1 MTNLRVAPDPAALA
15 RMAANTIQ
23 DLAHTAIS
31 QTGRFTIALSGGSTP
46 KALFQLL
53 ASDYQEKI
61 GWKNT
66 YVFWGDERCVPPD
79 DADSNYKMARETLL
93 DHVPLPASNVYRIKG
108 ELPPEEGAVQYE
120 ETLRGVFNN
129 QLPRLD
135 LILLGMGD
143 DGHTASL
150 FLGTDVLNERQKWVI
165 PNHVLTANQTWR
177 ITLTL
182 PVINNA
188 ANVMFLVA
196 GTGKAETLKR
206 VLQGDYKPNELPSQL
221 IKPTDGNLIWA
232 VDHAAESLL

>member
-1 MTNLRVAPDPAALA
+1 MTNIRVAPDVTALA
-15 RMAANTIQ
+15 RMTANTIK
-23 DLAHTAIS
+23 DLADTAIS

-46 KALFQLL
+46 KTLFQLL
-53 ASDYQEKI
+53 ASDYKEKI
-61 GWKNT
+61 DWKNVL
-66 YVFWGDERCVPPD
+66 VFWGDERCVPPD
-79 DADSNYKMARETLL
+79 NDDSNYKMARETLL
-93 DHVPLPASNVYRIKG
+93 DHVPLPEANIYRIKG
-108 ELPPEEGAVQYE
+108 ELPPEEGAAQYE
-120 ETLRGVFNN
+120 QTLRRVFDN

-150 FLGTDVLNERQKWVI
+150 FPGTDALNERQTWVI
-165 PNHVLTANQTWR
+165 PNHVLTAKQTWR

-206 VLQGDYKPNELPSQL
+206 VLQGEFKPTELPSQL
-221 IKPTDGNLIWA
+221 IKPTNGNLVWA

>member
-1 MTNLRVAPDPAALA
+1 MTNIRVAPDVAALA
-15 RMAANTIQ
+15 RMTANTIE
-23 DLAHTAIS
+23 DLARTAIS

-53 ASDYQEKI
+53 ASDYQDKI
-61 GWKNT
+61 DWKNT
-66 YVFWGDERCVPPD
+66 YIFWGDERCVQPNDP
-79 DADSNYKMARETLL
+79 DSNYKMASETLL
-93 DHVPLPASNVYRIKG
+93 DHIPLPASNIYRIKG
-108 ELPPEEGAVQYE
+108 ELPPRDGAAQYE
-120 ETLRGVFNN
+120 QTLRTYFHDE
-129 QLPRLD
+129 LPRFD

-150 FLGTDVLNERQKWVI
+150 FPQTEVLAEQKRWVA
-165 PNHVLTANQTWR
+165 PNHVLTAKQTWR
-177 ITLTL
+177 ITFTV

-206 VLQGDYKPNELPSQL
+206 VLQGDYKPSELPSQL
-221 IKPTDGNLIWA
+221 IKPTNGNLIWA

>member
-1 MTNLRVAPDPAALA
+1 MTNIRVAPDMATLA
-15 RMAANTIQ
+15 RMAANTIRE
-23 DLAHTAIS
+23 LAQTAIS

-53 ASDYQEKI
+53 ASDYKEEI
-61 GWKNT
+61 DWKNV

-93 DHVPLPASNVYRIKG
+93 AHVALPAANVYRIKG
-108 ELPPEEGAVQYE
+108 ELPPEEGASQYE
-120 ETLRGVFNN
+120 ETLCDVFNN

-150 FLGTDVLNERQKWVI
+150 FPGTDALNEHEKWVI
-165 PNHVLTANQTWR
+165 PNHVLTAKQTWR
-177 ITLTL
+177 ITFTL

-196 GTGKAETLKR
+196 GTGKADTLKR
-206 VLQGDYKPNELPSQL
+206 VLQGEYKPTELPSQL
-221 IKPTDGNLIWA
+221 IKPTDGNLVWA
-232 VDHAAESLL
+232 IDHAAESLL